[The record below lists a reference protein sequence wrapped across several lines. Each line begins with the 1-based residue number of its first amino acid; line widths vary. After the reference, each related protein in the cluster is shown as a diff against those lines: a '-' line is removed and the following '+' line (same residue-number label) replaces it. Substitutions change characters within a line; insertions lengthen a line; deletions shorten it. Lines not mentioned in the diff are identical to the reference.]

1 MSEHV
6 AYFNYRY
13 STMNIIFYALMGS
26 IINLNARQ
34 QERDISLGNKIGNM
48 MLLDQFLTASP
59 EALEGIAE
67 NMAAYAKKAT
77 GGQVPYP
84 SNDLPVEL
92 LIKLQQDAQIANYL
106 HGLDGV
112 LDVLKEYGIEF
123 SFEIIP
129 NSVAD
134 KVFAVHTN
142 TATGWD
148 WKALRSWLLTGVA
161 LGAVTFLGMTL
172 YAKYKEKDAELVK
185 EINKLKDDNTS
196 YAFELSEAEDFIED
210 KGLMR
215 EYTSYYGSKWDTSLP
230 PSLSLIQPAA

>member
-1 MSEHV
+1 
-6 AYFNYRY
+6 
-13 STMNIIFYALMGS
+13 MNIIFYALLGS

-34 QERDISLGNKIGNM
+34 QERDISLGNKICNM

-59 EALEGIAE
+59 ETLAGMAE

-84 SNDLPVEL
+84 SNDIPIEL
-92 LIKLQQDAQIANYL
+92 LLKLQQDAQIANYI

-123 SFEIIP
+123 SFEILP
-129 NSVAD
+129 NSAAD

-148 WKALRSWLLTGVA
+148 WKALRDWLLTGAA
-161 LGAVTFLGMTL
+161 LAAVTFLGMTL
-172 YAKYKEKDAELVK
+172 YAKYKEKDETIA
-185 EINKLKDDNTS
+185 KLTKDNLESSSDWLD
-196 YAFELSEAEDFIED
+196 ALDFIED
-210 KGLMR
+210 KGLIK
-215 EYTSYYGSKWDTSLP
+215 EYNSYFAEDISVSIKNPGIFDATSLVKF
-230 PSLSLIQPAA
+230 

>member
-1 MSEHV
+1 
-6 AYFNYRY
+6 
-13 STMNIIFYALMGS
+13 MNIIFYALMGS

-59 EALEGIAE
+59 ETLAGMAE

-84 SNDLPVEL
+84 SNDIPIEL
-92 LIKLQQDAQIANYL
+92 LLKLQQDAQIANYI

-123 SFEIIP
+123 SFEILP
-129 NSVAD
+129 NSAAD

-148 WKALRSWLLTGVA
+148 WKALRDWLLTGAA
-161 LGAVTFLGMTL
+161 LAAVTFLGMTL
-172 YAKYKEKDAELVK
+172 YAKYKENGETIAKLEKENREHASDWLDAV
-185 EINKLKDDNTS
+185 
-196 YAFELSEAEDFIED
+196 DFIED
-210 KGLMR
+210 KGLTA
-215 EYTSYYGSKWDTSLP
+215 EYNSYYLQDCGVVGIGTL
-230 PSLSLIQPAA
+230 

>member
-1 MSEHV
+1 
-6 AYFNYRY
+6 
-13 STMNIIFYALMGS
+13 MNIIFYALLGS

-59 EALEGIAE
+59 ETLAGMAE

-84 SNDLPVEL
+84 SNDIPIEL
-92 LIKLQQDAQIANYL
+92 LLKLQQDAQIANYI

-123 SFEIIP
+123 SFEILP
-129 NSVAD
+129 NSAAD

-172 YAKYKEKDAELVK
+172 YAKYKEKDETIA
-185 EINKLKDDNTS
+185 KLTKDNLESSSDWLD
-196 YAFELSEAEDFIED
+196 ALDFIED
-210 KGLMR
+210 KGLIK
-215 EYTSYYGSKWDTSLP
+215 EYNSYFAEDISVSIKNPGIFDATSLVKF
-230 PSLSLIQPAA
+230 

>member
-1 MSEHV
+1 
-6 AYFNYRY
+6 
-13 STMNIIFYALMGS
+13 MNIIFYALLGS

-34 QERDISLGNKIGNM
+34 QERDISLGNKICNM

-59 EALEGIAE
+59 ETLAGMAE

-84 SNDLPVEL
+84 SNDIPIEL
-92 LIKLQQDAQIANYL
+92 LLKLQQDAQIANYI

-123 SFEIIP
+123 SFEILP
-129 NSVAD
+129 NSAAD

-172 YAKYKEKDAELVK
+172 YAKYKEKDETIA
-185 EINKLKDDNTS
+185 KLTKDNLES
-196 YAFELSEAEDFIED
+196 S
-210 KGLMR
+210 
-215 EYTSYYGSKWDTSLP
+215 
-230 PSLSLIQPAA
+230 

>member
-1 MSEHV
+1 
-6 AYFNYRY
+6 
-13 STMNIIFYALMGS
+13 MNIIFYALLGS

-34 QERDISLGNKIGNM
+34 QERDISLGNKICNM

-59 EALEGIAE
+59 ETLAGMAE

-84 SNDLPVEL
+84 SNDIPIEL
-92 LIKLQQDAQIANYL
+92 LLKLQQDAQIANYI

-123 SFEIIP
+123 SFEILP
-129 NSVAD
+129 NSAAD

-172 YAKYKEKDAELVK
+172 YAKYKEKDETIA
-185 EINKLKDDNTS
+185 KLTKDNLESSSDWLD
-196 YAFELSEAEDFIED
+196 ALDFIED
-210 KGLMR
+210 KGLIK
-215 EYTSYYGSKWDTSLP
+215 EYNSYFAEGSSVSIKNPGIFDATSLVKF
-230 PSLSLIQPAA
+230 

>member
-1 MSEHV
+1 
-6 AYFNYRY
+6 
-13 STMNIIFYALMGS
+13 MNIIFYALLGS

-34 QERDISLGNKIGNM
+34 QERDISLGNKICNM

-59 EALEGIAE
+59 ETLAGMAE

-84 SNDLPVEL
+84 SNDIPIEL
-92 LIKLQQDAQIANYL
+92 LLKLQQDAQIANYI

-123 SFEIIP
+123 SFEILP
-129 NSVAD
+129 NSAAD

-148 WKALRSWLLTGVA
+148 WKALRSWLLTGAA
-161 LGAVTFLGMTL
+161 LAAVTFLGMTL
-172 YAKYKEKDAELVK
+172 YAKYKEKDETIA
-185 EINKLKDDNTS
+185 KLTKDNLESSSDWLD
-196 YAFELSEAEDFIED
+196 ALDFIED
-210 KGLMR
+210 KGLIK
-215 EYTSYYGSKWDTSLP
+215 EYNSYFAEGSSVSIKNPGIFDATSLVKF
-230 PSLSLIQPAA
+230 

>member
-1 MSEHV
+1 
-6 AYFNYRY
+6 
-13 STMNIIFYALMGS
+13 MNIIFYALMGS

-34 QERDISLGNKIGNM
+34 QERDINLGNKIGNM

-59 EALEGIAE
+59 ETLAGMAE

-84 SNDLPVEL
+84 SNDIPIEL
-92 LIKLQQDAQIANYL
+92 LLKLQQDAQIANYI

-123 SFEIIP
+123 SFEILP
-129 NSVAD
+129 NSAAD

-148 WKALRSWLLTGVA
+148 WKALRDWLLTGAA
-161 LGAVTFLGMTL
+161 LAAVTFLGMTL
-172 YAKYKEKDAELVK
+172 YAKYKENGETIAKLEKENREHASDWLDAV
-185 EINKLKDDNTS
+185 
-196 YAFELSEAEDFIED
+196 DFIED
-210 KGLMR
+210 KGLTA
-215 EYTSYYGSKWDTSLP
+215 EYNSYYLQDCGVVGIGTL
-230 PSLSLIQPAA
+230 

>member
-1 MSEHV
+1 
-6 AYFNYRY
+6 
-13 STMNIIFYALMGS
+13 
-26 IINLNARQ
+26 
-34 QERDISLGNKIGNM
+34 

-59 EALEGIAE
+59 ETLAGMAE

-84 SNDLPVEL
+84 SNDIPIEL
-92 LIKLQQDAQIANYL
+92 LLKLQQDAQIANYI

-123 SFEIIP
+123 SFEILP
-129 NSVAD
+129 NSAAD

-172 YAKYKEKDAELVK
+172 YAKYKEKDETIA
-185 EINKLKDDNTS
+185 KLTKDNLESSSDWLD
-196 YAFELSEAEDFIED
+196 ALDFIED
-210 KGLMR
+210 KGLIK
-215 EYTSYYGSKWDTSLP
+215 EYNSYFAEDISVSIKNPGIFDATSLVKF
-230 PSLSLIQPAA
+230 

>member
-1 MSEHV
+1 
-6 AYFNYRY
+6 
-13 STMNIIFYALMGS
+13 MNIIFYALMGS

-59 EALEGIAE
+59 ETLAGMAE
-67 NMAAYAKKAT
+67 SMAAYAKKAT

-84 SNDLPVEL
+84 SNDIPIEL
-92 LIKLQQDAQIANYL
+92 LLKLQQDAQIANYI

-123 SFEIIP
+123 SFEILP
-129 NSVAD
+129 NSAAD

-148 WKALRSWLLTGVA
+148 WKALRDWLLTGAA
-161 LGAVTFLGMTL
+161 LAAVTFLGMTL

-185 EINKLKDDNTS
+185 LTNENKA
-196 YAFELSEAEDFIED
+196 YASDWTDATDFIEE
-210 KGLMR
+210 KGLMN
-215 EYTSYYGSKWDTSLP
+215 EYNSHYDVKYSLTYGTPLGGFELLP
-230 PSLSLIQPAA
+230 E